1 MEVNYLWPPWLSES
15 YHPRYADGRT
25 KDADVPD
32 MCAASFKASFS
43 AWRPCLLFFCA
54 GLHGGLCERRC
65 DEVRPSGRY
74 EIAEDDFLLAP
85 GDRVASRLD
94 GQYSEQVREHTGGS

>member
-1 MEVNYLWPPWLSES
+1 
-15 YHPRYADGRT
+15 
-25 KDADVPD
+25 
-32 MCAASFKASFS
+32 
-43 AWRPCLLFFCA
+43 
-54 GLHGGLCERRC
+54 
-65 DEVRPSGRY
+65 VRPSGRY